1 MLIILGNARLNKGL
15 AAGFVKMSEER
26 IRDIKNSMRDEKN

>member
-15 AAGFVKMSEER
+15 AAGFEP
-26 IRDIKNSMRDEKN
+26 IICTNYCKNVGGENS